1 MSESAQNSIHDA
13 QTAGD
18 EHRAAPRYAL
28 LLRTAKLIGATGE
41 YLCVV
46 RDVSATGISVRTFH
60 PLPQG
65 ELVLELPNGDRFP
78 LERVWEKDGAAGFR
92 FAGEVDVER
101 LIEGKGRFPKRGV
114 RLHLQLPATL
124 SSLGGTYD
132 AVIRNLSQQG
142 ARIESPTRLAIDQKV
157 RLETKGLP
165 PVRAVVRWREGQEY
179 GLAFDDTFQFGEL
192 ARIAAELQAN
202 CRTEFQT
209 SEQMRSDVA

>member
-1 MSESAQNSIHDA
+1 MSESAQNSMHDA
-13 QTAGD
+13 QAGGE

-28 LLRTAKLIGATGE
+28 LLRTAKLIGTTGE

-60 PLPQG
+60 PLPEG
-65 ELVLELPNGDRFP
+65 GLVLELPNGDRFP
-78 LERVWEKDGAAGFR
+78 VERVWERDGAAGFR
-92 FAGEVDVER
+92 FAAEVDVEQ

-114 RLHLQLPATL
+114 RLHLNLLGTL

-132 AVIRNLSQQG
+132 AMIHNLSQQG
-142 ARIESPTRLAIDQKV
+142 ARIESQTRLAIDQKV
-157 RLETKGLP
+157 RLEAKGLP
-165 PVRAVVRWREGQEY
+165 SVRAVVRWREGHEY

-209 SEQMRSDVA
+209 GEQLRNNLA